1 MAGNKCSYVFVK
13 GKNKG
18 PCTTIPREGNYC
30 HKHKKYSV
38 EKEDKSVQ
46 IEGDPIFE
54 KAIAE
59 PKKPKM
65 RSSVFNY
72 TVNLNKVYE
81 KLSDEEKAKFKK
93 FIDMFSTKKGFSI
106 LLQIEQARMIL

>member
-1 MAGNKCSYVFVK
+1 MQLLVKK

-30 HKHKKYSV
+30 HKHKKYAV

-54 KAIAE
+54 TKAQSE

-65 RSSVFNY
+65 RLSVFNY

-93 FIDMFSTKKGFSI
+93 FIEYVFDQKRFFNFVQT
-106 LLQIEQARMIL
+106 EQAWMIH